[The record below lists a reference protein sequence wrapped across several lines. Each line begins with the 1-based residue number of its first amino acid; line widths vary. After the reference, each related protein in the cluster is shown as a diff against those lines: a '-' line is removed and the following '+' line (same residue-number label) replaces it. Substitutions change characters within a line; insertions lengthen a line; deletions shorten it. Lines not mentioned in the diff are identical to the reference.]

1 MSTHMAPLPTS
12 LPFGAA
18 RAASTRQQTT
28 ARGVRGKRPTGGM
41 AEEAGHHPGRKPNDH
56 LCTCGKLREEC
67 VRDRVRALW
76 A

>member
-12 LPFGAA
+12 LPSGAA

-28 ARGVRGKRPTGGM
+28 ASGAAGQRPTDSA
-41 AEEAGHHPGRKPNDH
+41 AEEAGHHPGRKPNAH

>member
-1 MSTHMAPLPTS
+1 
-12 LPFGAA
+12 
-18 RAASTRQQTT
+18 
-28 ARGVRGKRPTGGM
+28 M
-41 AEEAGHHPGRKPNDH
+41 AEENGHHPGRKPNDH